1 MASSNILEPNTKEAD
16 RLLANM
22 KRTMEHPW
30 SAIEDGYIYTLDGID
45 LSAPIKQFP
54 ISPYLKCATDLWMK
68 EKLTAWPKSRRMI
81 MSWMATW
88 WHLWLAMFHEGVAV
102 YVQSETEKKS
112 DELIDRAEFIRS
124 HIPSSELVLPKLK
137 GGKKTY
143 CSMVWPGLYS
153 QILGVAQGANQLRGP
168 TASALLMDEV
178 AFWEQCRAS
187 ITAAKPTIEGGG
199 RITLISSAN
208 PGFFKDIVFD
218 VSG

>member
-1 MASSNILEPNTKEAD
+1 MVEENTKESD
-16 RLLANM
+16 RLIANM

-45 LSAPIKQFP
+45 LRSPIKQFP
-54 ISPYLKCATDLWMK
+54 TTEYLKYATDLWMK

-81 MSWMATW
+81 MSWTATW
-88 WHLWLAMFHEGVAV
+88 WHLWLAMFHEGASV
-102 YVQSETEKKS
+102 YFQSETEKKS
-112 DELIDRAEFIRS
+112 DELIERAEFMRS
-124 HIPSSELVLPKLK
+124 HIPQSELILPKLK
-137 GGKKTY
+137 GNKKTY

-168 TASALLMDEV
+168 TATALLFDEC
-178 AFWEQCRAS
+178 AFWERQRES

-218 VSG
+218 TSG